1 MISNNTISTRI
12 YMNYKVK
19 FKAKTTYLNIS
30 KYLIKQKK
38 KFNNNNISFVLRNSF
53 SLFTGILFFF
63 VVVVALKEI
72 HMR

>member
-53 SLFTGILFFF
+53 SLFTGILFCF